1 MAERYWVGGTATWDG
16 TALLKWALTSGGVGG
31 QAVPTAADNVYF
43 DAASGANTVTLSG
56 ARTCLN
62 FSSAGFTGTLTSTG
76 TITVSGS
83 ATFGAG
89 GTYSNTGTW
98 TFNATSGTSNITTNA
113 KSLSFSMTFNG
124 VGGTWQLQ
132 DALTLGATNTVTLT
146 NGSIDLNGKN
156 LTCGIL
162 SSNNSNTRSILFG
175 AGQIYL
181 TGSAAT
187 IIGINAATGYTTSGT
202 PIINCTYSGA
212 TGTRTIRFGSTGGP
226 SESNVFSL
234 NITAG
239 TDILSMSSSSYK
251 TVNYTGF
258 AGSIAAYDITLY
270 GGLTVSSGMTL
281 GAATSRFTFAATSG
295 NYNITTNAQT
305 FDFPVTFNGIGGTWS
320 FQDALTLGS
329 TKTLTLSNGTVK
341 FKNGTTNTAGIFAI
355 AGTVSNQIV
364 INSTTNGSKY
374 TLSQASGTVN
384 ASYMTIKDSTATGG
398 AGWDAF
404 TTNGNIDSGN
414 NTGWVFD
421 PVPSDVNI
429 EFPITLQ
436 SFTQPRRF

>member
-1 MAERYWVGGTATWDG
+1 MAERYWVGGTATWDATAG
-16 TALLKWALTSGGVGG
+16 TKWALTSGGAGG

-98 TFNATSGTSNITTNA
+98 TFNATSGTSNITTNG
-113 KSLSFSMTFNG
+113 KSLTFSMVFNG

-132 DALTLGATNTVTLT
+132 DALTLGATNSVTLT
-146 NGSIDLNGKN
+146 NGSIDLNGIN

-162 SSNNSNTRSILFG
+162 NSNNSNTRSILFG
-175 AGQIYL
+175 TGQIYL
-181 TGSAAT
+181 TGSATT
-187 IIGINAATGYTTSGT
+187 IIGMNAATGYTTSGT

-212 TGTRTIRFGSTGGP
+212 SGTRTIRFGSTSGA
-226 SESNVFSL
+226 SETNVFSL

-270 GGLTVSSGMTL
+270 GGLTISSGMTL
-281 GAATSRFTFAATSG
+281 NAATSKITFAATSG
-295 NYNITTNAQT
+295 SQNITTNGKT
-305 FDFPVTFNGIGGTWS
+305 LDFPLTFSGLGGTFA
-320 FQDALTLGS
+320 FQDALTQGS
-329 TKTLTLSNGTVK
+329 TRAFTITNGIVQLKAGVTSTVGS
-341 FKNGTTNTAGIFAI
+341 FVANNANTK
-355 AGTVSNQIV
+355 SLQ
-364 INSTTNGSKY
+364 STTPGSQA
-374 TLSQASGTVN
+374 TISQASGTVTVADLTIRDSN
-384 ASYMTIKDSTATGG
+384 AVGGASWTAYADYENVDAGNNDGWNFSLSPPYASYE
-398 AGWDAF
+398 
-404 TTNGNIDSGN
+404 
-414 NTGWVFD
+414 
-421 PVPSDVNI
+421 P
-429 EFPITLQ
+429 PIIIR

>member
-56 ARTCLN
+56 ARACLN

-76 TITVSGS
+76 TIAVSGS

-98 TFNATSGTSNITTNA
+98 TFNATSGTSNITTNG
-113 KSLSFSMTFNG
+113 KSLTFSMVFNG

-132 DALTLGATNTVTLT
+132 DALTLGATNSVTLT

-162 SSNNSNTRSILFG
+162 NSNNSNTRSILFG
-175 AGQIYL
+175 TGQIYL

-187 IIGINAATGYTTSGT
+187 IIGMNTATGYTTSGT
-202 PIINCTYSGA
+202 PIINCTYSGS
-212 TGTRTIRFGSTGGP
+212 TGTRTIRFGSSGG
-226 SESNVFSL
+226 SNESNVFSL

-239 TDILSMSSSSYK
+239 TDILSMGPSAYK

-258 AGSIAAYDITLY
+258 AGSISAYDFTLY
-270 GGLTVSSGMTL
+270 GGLTLSSGMTL
-281 GAATSRFTFAATSG
+281 NAATSKITFAATSG
-295 NYNITTNAQT
+295 SQNITTNGKT
-305 FDFPVTFNGIGGTWS
+305 LDMPVTFSGNGGI
-320 FQDALTLGS
+320 FILQDALTLGS
-329 TKTLTLSNGTVK
+329 TRALTMTAGTVK
-341 FKNGTTNTAGIFAI
+341 LKNGVTSTVGSFVTTGTTQKFLESSLAGSRA
-355 AGTVSNQIV
+355 
-364 INSTTNGSKY
+364 
-374 TLSQASGTVN
+374 TLSQASGSVSV
-384 ASYMTIKDSTATGG
+384 SYLTIKDIAATGG
-398 AGWDAF
+398 ATWQAF
-404 TTNGNIDSGN
+404 TVNNNVDAGN
-414 NTGWVFD
+414 NTGWDFAYQLGRY
-421 PVPSDVNI
+421 I
-429 EFPITLQ
+429 
-436 SFTQPRRF
+436 FTRRKNKRILL

>member
-1 MAERYWVGGTATWDG
+1 MAERYWVGGTATWDATAG
-16 TALLKWALTSGGVGG
+16 TKWALTSGGAGG

-113 KSLSFSMTFNG
+113 KPLSFSMTFNG

-162 SSNNSNTRSILFG
+162 NSNNSNTRSILFG
-175 AGQIYL
+175 TGQIYL

-187 IIGINAATGYTTSGT
+187 IIGMNTATGYTTSGT

-212 TGTRTIRFGSTGGP
+212 TGTRTIRFGSTGGS
-226 SESNVFSL
+226 SETNVFSL

-239 TDILSMSSSSYK
+239 TDILSMSSSAYK

-258 AGSIAAYDITLY
+258 TGSIAAYDITLY
-270 GGLTVSSGMTL
+270 GGLTTSSGMTL
-281 GAATSRFTFAATSG
+281 GAATSKITFAATSG
-295 NYNITTNAQT
+295 SYNITTNGQT

-329 TKTLTLSNGTVK
+329 TRTLTLSNGTVK
-341 FKNGTTNTAGIFAI
+341 FKNDTTNTAGTFAI

-404 TTNGNIDSGN
+404 TTNGNIDAGN

-421 PVPSDVNI
+421 PVPSDVSI
-429 EFPITLQ
+429 EFPITLR